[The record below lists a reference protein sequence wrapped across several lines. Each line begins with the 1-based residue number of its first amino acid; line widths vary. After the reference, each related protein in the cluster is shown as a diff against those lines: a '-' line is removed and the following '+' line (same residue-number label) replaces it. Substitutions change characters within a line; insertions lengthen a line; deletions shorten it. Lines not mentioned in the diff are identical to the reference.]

1 MDEPR
6 ASAASVPD
14 PEHMTA
20 FRVWSTVERSRDQSL
35 ASSLFYDAD
44 RVFDGAGTRIFDS
57 VVSYA
62 EPRSCGHVCE
72 SAESSADDSGSSL
85 GPASFEDPYEDG
97 LASPHSPLD
106 FCGAEWG
113 NVQGLEQNWE
123 ESEIQ
128 TDGQRQDSGRPPVK
142 KEEQCQIRSQMKSYS
157 TIVHSMRE
165 GHSDANKQTGGNASE
180 SQEAA
185 APSLIFLA
193 HQLPRDCLLLLLQR
207 SFRANQIDMVVR
219 VHVCLC
225 ICVCLFVTCVCQ
237 YTVSPAR

>member
-14 PEHMTA
+14 PEHINA

-44 RVFDGAGTRIFDS
+44 RVFDGAGTRLFDS

-62 EPRSCGHVCE
+62 EPLSCGHVCE
-72 SAESSADDSGSSL
+72 SAESSADDLGSSP

-113 NVQGLEQNWE
+113 NAQGLEQTWE
-123 ESEIQ
+123 ESEIR

-142 KEEQCQIRSQMKSYS
+142 KEEQCQIRSQTKSYS
-157 TIVHSMRE
+157 TIVHSMGE
-165 GHSDANKQTGGNASE
+165 GHSDGNASE

-185 APSLIFLA
+185 APSLIF
-193 HQLPRDCLLLLLQR
+193 LLLQR